1 MNYSIN
7 QLEKEAKSLRIC
19 LSDWDLNNYPISRKD
34 RQDKLNDLEMAI
46 SVLKCVNEGINPF
59 SESASIHTLN
69 LKLCKDNQ

>member
-19 LSDWDLNNYPISRKD
+19 LSDWDLNNYPITRKD

-46 SVLKCVNEGINPF
+46 SVLKTVQDGVNPF
-59 SESASIHTLN
+59 SSHNVYGINLN
-69 LKLCKDNQ
+69 KQP

>member
-19 LSDWDLNNYPISRKD
+19 LSDWDSDNYPISKKD

-46 SVLKCVNEGINPF
+46 SVLKMVQDGTNPFLSHNVYGIN
-59 SESASIHTLN
+59 INKKQL
-69 LKLCKDNQ
+69 